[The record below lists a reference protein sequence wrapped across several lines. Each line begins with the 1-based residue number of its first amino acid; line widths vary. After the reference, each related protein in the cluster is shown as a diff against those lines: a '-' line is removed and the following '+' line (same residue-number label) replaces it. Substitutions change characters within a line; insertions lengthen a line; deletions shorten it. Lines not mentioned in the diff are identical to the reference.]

1 MIYTPFTNERII
13 TFSDSTSSA
22 SSKDDLIATTGR
34 DCLVYVQKARH
45 ETTGGG
51 TSASVYLNGVKN
63 GADQEIGTGFSLAG
77 SFNYYYGFQVFSC
90 PANTQIRV
98 EWERGSGGGTSDIEV
113 QVVIAERN

>member
-1 MIYTPFTNERII
+1 
-13 TFSDSTSSA
+13 
-22 SSKDDLIATTGR
+22 
-34 DCLVYVQKARH
+34 
-45 ETTGGG
+45 
-51 TSASVYLNGVKN
+51 
-63 GADQEIGTGFSLAG
+63 GFSLAG